1 MFKRSDVWAA
11 LGAVAALVLC
21 GAAYE
26 AAAGEIDAERA
37 REAPLRKAVPV
48 PILRCWQEGR
58 LLFEEP
64 LSAVPPELRRNARIA
79 ATDRQGR
86 ALTVIDMAS
95 TTCLVRNNDEPA
107 QR

>member
-1 MFKRSDVWAA
+1 MFKRSEVWAV
-11 LGAVAALVLC
+11 LGAVAALALC

-26 AAAGEIDAERA
+26 AAAGEIDAERL
-37 REAPLRKAVPV
+37 REAPARKPLPV
-48 PILRCWQEGR
+48 TMLRCWQEGR

-64 LSAVPPELRRNARIA
+64 LSAVPPELRKNARIA

-86 ALTVIDMAS
+86 ALAVIDMAS
-95 TTCLVRNNDEPA
+95 TICLVRNDEPA